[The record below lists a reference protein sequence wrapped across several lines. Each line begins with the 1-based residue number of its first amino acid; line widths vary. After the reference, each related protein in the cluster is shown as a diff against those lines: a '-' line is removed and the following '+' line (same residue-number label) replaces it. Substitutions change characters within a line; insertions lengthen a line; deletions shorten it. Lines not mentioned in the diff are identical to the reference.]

1 MRITI
6 MRQIIAIAWKDTLI
20 RFSSRSELLF
30 FIILPVVFTLVI
42 SGGLA
47 RMGQGDD
54 RVPVLVVDRDG
65 SALSTEL
72 LQTLSQSS
80 GIRAVI
86 AGSAP
91 AEAEFAK
98 NNAPAWLTVPAGFG
112 AALAAGQPATLD
124 LRTLPN
130 NLNALAAQRAIDL
143 VTQQASPAL
152 AVAAASTAEAEPVK
166 PVAGAAERPAYFAAS
181 RAAPGA
187 PSAAA

>member
-1 MRITI
+1 

-30 FIILPVVFTLVI
+30 FIILPVAFTLVI

-47 RMGQGDD
+47 KMGQGND

-91 AEAEFAK
+91 AGAEFAQ
-98 NNAPAWLTVPAGFG
+98 NHTPARANVPA
-112 AALAAGQPATLD
+112 
-124 LRTLPN
+124 R
-130 NLNALAAQRAIDL
+130 
-143 VTQQASPAL
+143 
-152 AVAAASTAEAEPVK
+152 
-166 PVAGAAERPAYFAAS
+166 
-181 RAAPGA
+181 
-187 PSAAA
+187 